1 MGRPVGSREISV
13 AQIRTIVEMSLEGR
27 SRPDISEEADVSN
40 WTVHKYQK
48 AFDLI

>member
-1 MGRPVGSREISV
+1 MGRPIGSREISV
-13 AQIRTIVEMSLEGR
+13 KQIRIIVERSLEGF
-27 SRPDISEEADVSN
+27 SRPDIAEAADVSN